1 MLLPKLSRPLA
12 AAAAVVMLLAV
23 TSASAAPR
31 QNPRMIKLYLV
42 LLVAGPD
49 RTQSEAVAATIQA
62 AHLDHLAGLV
72 AAGKA
77 LAVGPMGDD
86 GRVLGIAVLRATS
99 PEEARA
105 WAEADPAVKAGRVAV
120 DVLAWWIEDGY
131 LSPTWSTTDLEQL
144 YFGFLVKGPKWTAEK
159 TPESDEIQTQHMAHL
174 NKSWEAGK
182 LRLAGPIENGGAV
195 RGIVIYRTAS
205 MAEAV
210 EWASA
215 DPAVKAG
222 RLAVDMHPWYVPR
235 GTLK

>member
-1 MLLPKLSRPLA
+1 MSQSTVIRFLAAVLAGVMVLALLPMA
-12 AAAAVVMLLAV
+12 AAA
-23 TSASAAPR
+23 R
-31 QNPRMIKLYLV
+31 QNPKMIKLYLA

-49 RTQSEAVAATIQA
+49 RTQSEAAAAKIQA
-62 AHLDHLAGLV
+62 AHLEHLAGLV
-72 AAGKA
+72 TTGKA

-99 PEEARA
+99 SDEARA

-120 DVLAWWIEDGY
+120 DLLAWWIEDGY
-131 LSPTWSTTDLEQL
+131 LTPTWSTTDFEQL

-159 TPESDEIQTQHMAHL
+159 TPEGDEIQKLHMAHL

-182 LRLAGPIENGGAV
+182 LRLAGPIENGGDV

-222 RLAVDMHPWYVPR
+222 RLAVDIHPWYVPR